1 VISVSCFG
9 RVVVL
14 YAQRNVVFTLSLSD
28 SHMNCISLFFI
39 KISDF
44 STALVYVNFWESAA
58 GHWRDASFRE
68 CEGNGRHSNFA
79 RSACCT
85 IER

>member
-1 VISVSCFG
+1 MIGRALMMLNTDAAAVISVSCFG

-39 KISDF
+39 KIS
-44 STALVYVNFWESAA
+44 LKI
-58 GHWRDASFRE
+58 SF
-68 CEGNGRHSNFA
+68 
-79 RSACCT
+79 T
-85 IER
+85 